1 MLANSVVIIVVAFA
15 ISNFKFGFVELD
27 SYRFNSGITM
37 KSTGGDLSPEES
49 NEINVRNK
57 PKPSTDTRHAEP
69 IAEECQNLF
78 ANTEGWETSVRESL
92 DETVQEIKSKEDD
105 IKLKFGKV
113 LGIRNA
119 LVAKE
124 DELKSRVE
132 VIKGNSL
139 QLLLLLDIF
148 FLLH

>member
-1 MLANSVVIIVVAFA
+1 MLE
-15 ISNFKFGFVELD
+15 FV
-27 SYRFNSGITM
+27 
-37 KSTGGDLSPEES
+37 
-49 NEINVRNK
+49 
-57 PKPSTDTRHAEP
+57 
-69 IAEECQNLF
+69 
-78 ANTEGWETSVRESL
+78 WETSVRESL
-92 DETVQEIKSKEDD
+92 DETVQNIKSKEDD

-113 LGIRNA
+113 LGIRNS

-132 VIKGNSL
+132 VIKDNSL

>member
-1 MLANSVVIIVVAFA
+1 M
-15 ISNFKFGFVELD
+15 FG
-27 SYRFNSGITM
+27 
-37 KSTGGDLSPEES
+37 
-49 NEINVRNK
+49 
-57 PKPSTDTRHAEP
+57 
-69 IAEECQNLF
+69 
-78 ANTEGWETSVRESL
+78 NTEGWETSVRESL
-92 DETVQEIKSKEDD
+92 DETVQKIKSKEDD

-113 LGIRNA
+113 LGIRNS